1 MSQRARRDVDWTGD
15 MRRDDY
21 NSFLFGVLLFAAMLA
36 ATALALIG
44 EFIK

>member
-1 MSQRARRDVDWTGD
+1 
-15 MRRDDY
+15 MRRAAI
-21 NSFLFGVLLFAAMLA
+21 SSCLFGALLFAAMLA